1 VAKLGVVT
9 KRLDIRPLERSREPS
24 ASLVRVDDTSG
35 FSTRKSSDGRRPRAW
50 HARSIA
56 QGPNIVLRACGAE
69 EGPCDQAGSCH
80 DEIIMKTHNSQSM
93 FITQSIHVNSIQ
105 DYRNETLA
113 GGELRNSQNKKV
125 R

>member
-50 HARSIA
+50 KARSIA

-93 FITQSIHVNSIQ
+93 FILTLHVKSIQ

-113 GGELRNSQNKKV
+113 GGDLRNSLNKKV